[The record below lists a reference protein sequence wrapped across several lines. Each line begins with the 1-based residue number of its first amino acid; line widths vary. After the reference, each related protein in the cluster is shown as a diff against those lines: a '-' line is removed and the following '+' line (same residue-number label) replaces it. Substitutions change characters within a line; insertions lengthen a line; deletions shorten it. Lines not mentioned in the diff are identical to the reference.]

1 MRFPNTHLGEATIL
15 WLGVFGA
22 PLAWAVQHVT
32 GYALTEATCG
42 EAGTSGWD
50 IHMDAWTIVVS
61 GAAVVVALAA
71 IAAAIVTFRAT
82 RDAESEGEPPRA
94 RFHFLAIIGL
104 TIGPLFLAMILM
116 SGLGAV
122 FLTECVQS

>member
-1 MRFPNTHLGEATIL
+1 MRVWI
-15 WLGVFGA
+15 GVLGA
-22 PLAWAVQHVT
+22 PAAWAVQHVT
-32 GYALTEATCG
+32 GYALTEATCD

-50 IHMDAWTIVVS
+50 VHMDLWTIVVTA
-61 GAAVVVALAA
+61 AAVAVALAA
-71 IAAAIVTFRAT
+71 IAAAIATFLAT
-82 RDAESEGEPPRA
+82 RGAESEPPRA
-94 RFHFLAIIGL
+94 RIHFLSVIGI